1 MNPLW
6 FLAAIAALT
15 ASIAANAEPLPV
27 AVYVI
32 SKDAKFIGD
41 SMGGAEVV
49 IRDVSSGKVLAK
61 GITKGG
67 TGDTDR
73 IMRSNGRS
81 PLRTSTDAAH
91 FAAVV
96 DIDEPRLV
104 RLEVKGPLGK
114 PASAI
119 RASAERWL
127 VPGQRL
133 DSGEG
138 WTIEL
143 PGLVVDF
150 ISAQQV
156 PVHAGKTFALE
167 AKISLLCGCPITP
180 GGMWD
185 AADYEVDALFYRGTQ
200 LMARTPLAFS
210 QAPGGYA
217 GSIAIKDA
225 GNYRLVIAAR
235 NIRSGNS
242 GLIENKLRVLK
253 ATPDR

>member
-1 MNPLW
+1 MKPKW
-6 FLAAIAALT
+6 FLAAIAAFT
-15 ASIAANAEPLPV
+15 ACTTANAEPLPIV
-27 AVYVI
+27 VYVI

-41 SMGGAEVV
+41 SMGGAEV
-49 IRDVSSGKVLAK
+49 ILRDVSSGKVLAK
-61 GITKGG
+61 GTTKGG

-81 PLRTSTDAAH
+81 PLRVSIDAAN
-91 FAAVV
+91 FATVV
-96 DIDEPRLV
+96 DINEPRLV

-114 PASAI
+114 PANII

-127 VPGQRL
+127 VPGQML

-150 ISAQQV
+150 ISTQKFTVYAS
-156 PVHAGKTFALE
+156 ATFALH
-167 AKISLLCGCPITP
+167 AQISLLCGCPITP
-180 GGMWD
+180 DGMWD
-185 AADYEVDALFYRGTQ
+185 AAEYKVEALFYRGTQ

-210 QAPGGYA
+210 RAPGGYA
-217 GSIAIKDA
+217 GSIAIKNA
-225 GNYRLVIAAR
+225 GSYRLVIAAR

-242 GLIENKLRVLK
+242 GLIENQFRVLGSIS
-253 ATPDR
+253 DL